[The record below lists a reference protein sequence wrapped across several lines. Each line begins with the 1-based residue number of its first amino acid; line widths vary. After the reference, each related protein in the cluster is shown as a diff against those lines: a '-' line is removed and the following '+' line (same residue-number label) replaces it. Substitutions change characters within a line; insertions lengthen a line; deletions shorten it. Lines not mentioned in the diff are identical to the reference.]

1 MKNRNFL
8 TVFIV
13 MMLSLALVFASCDK
27 AGDETTA
34 APDTTLAP
42 AVTDTPTEPAEE
54 TTNVPDTTAVETTS
68 APETTATP
76 ETTVA
81 EETTKAEETTEPPHI
96 HSYGTWVTVKVASCT
111 EEGTQERVCSCGEK
125 ETETVAK
132 LAHRESA
139 WITDK
144 EANCTE
150 AGSKHTECEVCKAT
164 IKTDTIPA
172 EGHTD
177 GAWIIDKEAS
187 ATSDGSKHLE
197 CAVCKATLKTEVIPA
212 TPHTPGAW
220 IVDKEPTCTETG
232 LRHRACTKCGETV
245 DTETISAKGH
255 TEVIDAAKAA
265 TCTEEGLT
273 EGKHCSVCKAVT
285 VAQATVP
292 VKAHTEVIDAA
303 KEATCTATGLT
314 EGKHCSV
321 CNAVT
326 KAQEIIPVKAHT
338 EVTDAAKAATCTEE
352 GLTEGKRCSVCN
364 AVTKAQETVPAK
376 GHNEVT
382 DAAKAATCT
391 EEGLTEGKHCSVCNV
406 VTKAQEKIPTEAH
419 TESDWIIDKAATTA
433 AEGSKHTECTVCKT
447 TIKTESI
454 PKVEI
459 PKLDYSVTVKTG
471 TGAPVPGVEVI
482 FTKGS
487 TEVAKVKTDKDGK
500 AVAKLEEGEY
510 EYSVNADSTYFVSA
524 DNDSLTKAAPAVE
537 VVLVTYVTNAEYIYP
552 DEKNG
557 IYRVNLGSV
566 RVPVAKGEMR
576 YFFFTPAEGAVY
588 KVYTDSDKVEVGY
601 YGGSFYVYSNNSG
614 EMEADGSM
622 KLQVLLSQVGNTFVL
637 GLQSTSASVEEC
649 TLTIEKFSDV
659 QITIEELEWVPY
671 KPDTVVEKI
680 ETPAG
685 YIVGMDLAVWTP
697 FDSAATEIPVYF
709 NEKDG
714 YYHLESVDGPVL
726 YVRIGSKSSYQ
737 EALTTIVGTSNLGV
751 YIYDENGEFV
761 KKERYNEIIDAY
773 AAASDTKYNVYP
785 LTEDLYYV
793 LHKLADDGW
802 YDKTSPNY
810 IFSDEGI
817 VVMPFNGWLFACVYF
832 K

>member
-34 APDTTLAP
+34 APETTLAP
-42 AVTDTPTEPAEE
+42 TVTDTPTEPA
-54 TTNVPDTTAVETTS
+54 AETTS
-68 APETTATP
+68 APETTAEEVTTAP
-76 ETTVA
+76 ETTA
-81 EETTKAEETTEPPHI
+81 EEVTTAAPETQAPHA
-96 HSYGTWVTVKVASCT
+96 HSFGAWSTVKAASCT
-111 EEGTQERVCSCGEK
+111 EEGSQERTCSCGEK
-125 ETETVAK
+125 EIQTVAK
-132 LAHRESA
+132 IAHRESS

-144 EANCTE
+144 DATCTE
-150 AGSKHTECEVCKAT
+150 SGSKHVECEVCKNT
-164 IKTDTIPA
+164 IKTESTPA
-172 EGHTD
+172 QGHTD
-177 GAWIIDKEAS
+177 GAWVIDKEAT
-187 ATSDGSKHLE
+187 ATADGSKHLE
-197 CAVCKATLKTEVIPA
+197 CSVCKATIKTEVIPA
-212 TPHTPGAW
+212 TPHTPGEW
-220 IVDKEPTCTETG
+220 IVDKNPTCTETG

-255 TEVIDAAKAA
+255 TAVIDAAKQA
-265 TCTEEGLT
+265 TCTADGLT
-273 EGKHCSVCKAVT
+273 EGKHCSVCNAVIE
-285 VAQATVP
+285 AQKKVSA
-292 VKAHTEVIDAA
+292 KGHTEVIDVAKAA
-303 KEATCTATGLT
+303 NCTESGLT

-326 KAQEIIPVKAHT
+326 KAQEA
-338 EVTDAAKAATCTEE
+338 
-352 GLTEGKRCSVCN
+352 
-364 AVTKAQETVPAK
+364 VPAK
-376 GHNEVT
+376 GHTEVI
-382 DAAKAATCT
+382 DSGKDATCT
-391 EEGLTEGKHCSVCNV
+391 AEGLTEGKHCSVCNSV
-406 VTKAQEKIPTEAH
+406 IKAQEKIPTKAH
-419 TESDWIIDKAATTA
+419 TESDWIIDKAATTTE
-433 AEGSKHTECTVCKT
+433 EGSKHIECTVCKT
-447 TIKTESI
+447 TLKTEAI

-459 PKLDYSVTVKTG
+459 PKIEYTVTVADGNG
-471 TGAPVPGVEVI
+471 TALSGIEVV
-482 FTKGS
+482 FTKSGA
-487 TEVAKVKTDKDGK
+487 EVAKVTTGKDGK
-500 AVAKLEEGEY
+500 ATAKLESGEY
-510 EYSVNADSTYFVSA
+510 HFELSGVDSYYVAVSA
-524 DNDSLTKAAPAVE
+524 ESLNASAPAAE
-537 VVLVTYVTNAEYIYP
+537 VKLIPYAANPEYIYP
-552 DEKNG
+552 DDKNG

-576 YFFFTPAEGAVY
+576 YFLFTPAEGAVY

-601 YGGSFYVYSNNSG
+601 YGGSFFVYSNNTG

-622 KLQVLLSQVGNTFVL
+622 KLQVLLSQVGNTLVL
-637 GLQSTSASVEEC
+637 GLQSTSASVDEC

-659 QITIEELEWVPY
+659 QVTIEELEWVPY
-671 KPDTVVEKI
+671 KPDAVVEKI

-697 FDSAATEIPVYF
+697 FDPAATEIPVYF

-726 YVRIGSKSSYQ
+726 YVRLGSKSSYQ

>member
-54 TTNVPDTTAVETTS
+54 TTS
-68 APETTATP
+68 APETTAEEVTTAAP
-76 ETTVA
+76 ETQA
-81 EETTKAEETTEPPHI
+81 PHT
-96 HSYGTWVTVKVASCT
+96 HSFGAWSTVKAASCT
-111 EEGTQERVCSCGEK
+111 EEGSQERTCSCGEK
-125 ETETVAK
+125 EIQTVAK
-132 LAHRESA
+132 IAHRESS

-144 EANCTE
+144 DATCTE
-150 AGSKHTECEVCKAT
+150 SGSKHVECEVCKNT
-164 IKTDTIPA
+164 IKTESTPA
-172 EGHTD
+172 QGHTD
-177 GAWIIDKEAS
+177 GAWVIDKEAT
-187 ATSDGSKHLE
+187 ATADGSKHLE
-197 CAVCKATLKTEVIPA
+197 CSVCKATIKTEVIPA
-212 TPHTPGAW
+212 TPHTPGEW
-220 IVDKEPTCTETG
+220 IVDKNPTCTETG

-245 DTETISAKGH
+245 DTETVSAKGHTAVIDAAKQATCTADGLTEGKHCSVCNAVIEAQKKISAKGH
-255 TEVIDAAKAA
+255 TEVIDVAKAA
-265 TCTEEGLT
+265 NCTDE
-273 EGKHCSVCKAVT
+273 
-285 VAQATVP
+285 
-292 VKAHTEVIDAA
+292 
-303 KEATCTATGLT
+303 GLT

-326 KAQEIIPVKAHT
+326 KAQE
-338 EVTDAAKAATCTEE
+338 
-352 GLTEGKRCSVCN
+352 
-364 AVTKAQETVPAK
+364 TVPAK
-376 GHNEVT
+376 GHTEVT

-406 VTKAQEKIPTEAH
+406 VTKAQEKIPTKAH

-433 AEGSKHTECTVCKT
+433 AEGSKHIECTVCKT
-447 TIKTESI
+447 TLKTEAI

-459 PKLDYSVTVKTG
+459 PKIEYTVTVADGKG
-471 TGAPVPGVEVI
+471 NALSGIEVV
-482 FTKGS
+482 FTKS
-487 TEVAKVKTDKDGK
+487 DAEAAKVTTDNDGK
-500 AVAKLEEGEY
+500 ATAKLESGEY
-510 EYSVNADSTYFVSA
+510 YFELSDVDSYYVAVSA
-524 DNDSLTKAAPAVE
+524 ESLNASAPAAE
-537 VVLVTYVTNAEYIYP
+537 VKLIPYAANPEYIYP
-552 DEKNG
+552 DDTNG

-576 YFFFTPAEGAVY
+576 YFLFTPAEGAVY

-601 YGGSFYVYSNNSG
+601 YGGSFYVYPNNTG

-622 KLQVLLSQVGNTFVL
+622 KLQVLLSQVGNTLVL
-637 GLQSTSASVEEC
+637 GLQSTSASVDEC

-671 KPDTVVEKI
+671 KPDAVVEKI

-697 FDSAATEIPVYF
+697 FDPAATEIPVYF

-714 YYHLESVDGPVL
+714 YYHLESADGPVL
-726 YVRIGSKSSYQ
+726 YVRLGSKSSYQ

-773 AAASDTKYNVYP
+773 AAAADTKYNVYP

>member
-54 TTNVPDTTAVETTS
+54 TTS
-68 APETTATP
+68 APETTAEEVTTAP
-76 ETTVA
+76 ETTA
-81 EETTKAEETTEPPHI
+81 EEVTTAAPETQAPHT
-96 HSYGTWVTVKVASCT
+96 HSFGAWSTVKAASCT
-111 EEGTQERVCSCGEK
+111 EEGSQERTCSCGEK
-125 ETETVAK
+125 EIQTVAK
-132 LAHRESA
+132 IAHRESS

-144 EANCTE
+144 DATCTE
-150 AGSKHTECEVCKAT
+150 SGSKHVECEVCKNT
-164 IKTDTIPA
+164 IKTESTPA
-172 EGHTD
+172 QGHTD
-177 GAWIIDKEAS
+177 GAWVIDKEAT
-187 ATSDGSKHLE
+187 ATADGSKHLE
-197 CAVCKATLKTEVIPA
+197 CSVCKATIKTEVIPA
-212 TPHTPGAW
+212 TPHTPGEW
-220 IVDKEPTCTETG
+220 IVDKNPTCTETG

-245 DTETISAKGH
+245 DTEIISAKGHTAVIDAAKQATCTADGLTEGKHCSVCNAVIEAQKKISAKGH
-255 TEVIDAAKAA
+255 TEVIDVAKAA
-265 TCTEEGLT
+265 NCTE
-273 EGKHCSVCKAVT
+273 S
-285 VAQATVP
+285 
-292 VKAHTEVIDAA
+292 
-303 KEATCTATGLT
+303 GLT

-326 KAQEIIPVKAHT
+326 KAQE
-338 EVTDAAKAATCTEE
+338 
-352 GLTEGKRCSVCN
+352 
-364 AVTKAQETVPAK
+364 TVPAK
-376 GHNEVT
+376 GHTEVT

-406 VTKAQEKIPTEAH
+406 VTKAQEKVPTKAH

-487 TEVAKVKTDKDGK
+487 AEVAKVKTDKDGK
-500 AVAKLEEGEY
+500 AVAKLEEGNY
-510 EYSVNADSTYFVSA
+510 EYSVNSDSTYYVSA
-524 DNDSLTKAAPAVE
+524 DKETLTKAEPAAAVA
-537 VVLVTYVTNAEYIYP
+537 LVPYVTNAEYIYP
-552 DEKNG
+552 DETNG

-601 YGGSFYVYSNNSG
+601 YGGSFYVYPNNTG

-622 KLQVLLSQVGNTFVL
+622 KLQVLLSQVGNTLVL
-637 GLQSTSASVEEC
+637 GLQSTSASVDEC

-659 QITIEELEWVPY
+659 QVTIEELEWVPY
-671 KPDTVVEKI
+671 KPDAVVEKI
-680 ETPAG
+680 ETPSG

-697 FDSAATEIPVYF
+697 FDPAATEIPVYF

-726 YVRIGSKSSYQ
+726 YVRLGSKSSYQ

-773 AAASDTKYNVYP
+773 AAAADTKYNVYP

>member
-54 TTNVPDTTAVETTS
+54 TTT
-68 APETTATP
+68 APETTAAETTAEP
-76 ETTVA
+76 ETTA
-81 EETTKAEETTEPPHI
+81 AEETTEAPHV
-96 HSYGTWVTVKVASCT
+96 HSFGAWSTVKVASCSA
-111 EEGTQERVCSCGEK
+111 EGTQERACSCGEK
-125 ETETVAK
+125 ETETIAK
-132 LAHRESA
+132 LAHSEST

-144 EANCTE
+144 EATCTE
-150 AGSKHTECEVCKAT
+150 TGSKHTECEVCKAT
-164 IKTDTIPA
+164 VKSETIPA
-172 EGHTD
+172 KGHTD

-187 ATSDGSKHLE
+187 ATADGSKHLE
-197 CAVCKATLKTEVIPA
+197 CAVCKATIKTEVIPA

-220 IVDKEPTCTETG
+220 IVDKEPTCTEPG

-255 TEVIDAAKAA
+255 TEVTDAAKAA
-265 TCTEEGLT
+265 TCTATGLT
-273 EGKHCSVCKAVT
+273 EGKLCSVCKAVT
-285 VAQATVP
+285 VAQVTVP
-292 VKAHTEVIDAA
+292 VKAHTEVIDSA

-326 KAQEIIPVKAHT
+326 KTQEIIPVKAHT

-352 GLTEGKRCSVCN
+352 GLTEGKHCSVCN

-376 GHNEVT
+376 GHTEVT

-406 VTKAQEKIPTEAH
+406 VTKAQEKIPTKAH

-433 AEGSKHTECTVCKT
+433 EEGSKHIECTVCKT
-447 TIKTESI
+447 TLKTEAI

-459 PKLDYSVTVKTG
+459 PKIEYTVTVADGKG
-471 TGAPVPGVEVI
+471 NALSGIEVV
-482 FTKGS
+482 FTKSGA
-487 TEVAKVKTDKDGK
+487 EVAKVTTGKDGK
-500 AVAKLEEGEY
+500 ATAKLESGEY
-510 EYSVNADSTYFVSA
+510 HFELSGVDSYYVAVSA
-524 DNDSLTKAAPAVE
+524 ESLNASAPAAE
-537 VVLVTYVTNAEYIYP
+537 VKLIPYAANPEYIYP
-552 DEKNG
+552 DDKNG

-576 YFFFTPAEGAVY
+576 YFLFTPAEGAVY

-601 YGGSFYVYSNNSG
+601 YGGSFYVYPNNTG

-622 KLQVLLSQVGNTFVL
+622 KLQVLLSQVGNTLVL
-637 GLQSTSASVEEC
+637 GLKSTSASVDEC

-659 QITIEELEWVPY
+659 QVTIEELEWVPY
-671 KPDTVVEKI
+671 KPDAVVEKI

-697 FDSAATEIPVYF
+697 FDPAATEIPVYF

-714 YYHLESVDGPVL
+714 YYHLESADGPVL
-726 YVRIGSKSSYQ
+726 YVRLGSKSSYQ

-751 YIYDENGEFV
+751 YIYDDNGEFV

-773 AAASDTKYNVYP
+773 AAAADTKYNVYP

>member
-76 ETTVA
+76 ETTAA

-172 EGHTD
+172 KGHTD

-197 CAVCKATLKTEVIPA
+197 CAVCKATIKTEVIPA

-255 TEVIDAAKAA
+255 TEVTDAAKAA
-265 TCTEEGLT
+265 TCTATGLT

-285 VAQATVP
+285 VAQVTVP
-292 VKAHTEVIDAA
+292 VKAHTEVIDYA

-326 KAQEIIPVKAHT
+326 KAQE
-338 EVTDAAKAATCTEE
+338 
-352 GLTEGKRCSVCN
+352 
-364 AVTKAQETVPAK
+364 TVPAK
-376 GHNEVT
+376 GHTEVT

-406 VTKAQEKIPTEAH
+406 VTKAQEKIPTKAH

-447 TIKTESI
+447 TLKTEAI

-459 PKLDYSVTVKTG
+459 PKIEYTVKVSDG
-471 TGAPVPGVEVI
+471 KGNALSGIEVV
-482 FTKGS
+482 FTKS
-487 TEVAKVKTDKDGK
+487 DAEAAKVTTDNDGK
-500 AVAKLEEGEY
+500 ATAKLESGEY
-510 EYSVNADSTYFVSA
+510 YFELSGVDSYYVAVSA
-524 DNDSLTKAAPAVE
+524 ESLNASAPAAE
-537 VVLVTYVTNAEYIYP
+537 VKLIPYAANPEYIYP
-552 DEKNG
+552 DDTNG

-576 YFFFTPAEGAVY
+576 YFLFTPAEGAVY

-601 YGGSFYVYSNNSG
+601 YGGSFYVYPNNTG

-622 KLQVLLSQVGNTFVL
+622 KLQVLLSQVGNTLVL
-637 GLQSTSASVEEC
+637 GLQSTSASVDEC

-659 QITIEELEWVPY
+659 QVTIEELEWVPY
-671 KPDTVVEKI
+671 KPDAVVEKI
-680 ETPAG
+680 ETPSG

-697 FDSAATEIPVYF
+697 FDPAATEIPVYF

-714 YYHLESVDGPVL
+714 YYHLESADGPVL
-726 YVRIGSKSSYQ
+726 YVRLGSKSSYQ

-773 AAASDTKYNVYP
+773 AAAADTKYNVYP